1 MSGLRE
7 RQKQQRREAILEA
20 ALGLFDD
27 QGFAATTVEQIAERT
42 GVSIPTVFNYFGSKQ
57 DILLAVVEQAD
68 LRAVN
73 DAQLSMPAFDNAV
86 DAMCHLEAL
95 IVQHELQVLPP
106 SIWRELLPLGLVG
119 PKPATVLP
127 LNARLVEEIARLLR
141 DLQARQLLNQAIDVD
156 FVAYFLNDYSSMQFM
171 RLVQEDPPDFTAH
184 QARVRQMT
192 QMLFDGL
199 APRPTTP

>member
-7 RQKQQRREAILEA
+7 RQKQQRREAILVA
-20 ALGLFDD
+20 ALGLFED

-68 LRAVN
+68 LRAVT

-95 IVQHELQVLPP
+95 IVRHELEVLPP
-106 SIWRELLPLGLVG
+106 TIWRELLPLGLLEST
-119 PKPATVLP
+119 PQTVLP
-127 LNARLVEEIARLLR
+127 LNARLVEEIGRLLR
-141 DLQARQLLNQAIDVD
+141 ELQGRGLLSQAIDVE

-171 RLVQEDPPDFTAH
+171 RLVQQDVPDFEAH
-184 QARVRQMT
+184 GARVRKMT

-199 APRPTTP
+199 AP

>member
-7 RQKQQRREAILEA
+7 RQKQQRREAILVA
-20 ALGLFDD
+20 ALGLFED

-68 LRAVN
+68 LRAVT

-95 IVQHELQVLPP
+95 IVRHELEVLPP
-106 SIWRELLPLGLVG
+106 TIWRELLPLGLLG
-119 PKPATVLP
+119 PTPQTVVP
-127 LNARLVEEIARLLR
+127 LNARLVEEIGRLLR
-141 DLQARQLLNQAIDVD
+141 ELQGRGLLSQAIDVE

-171 RLVQEDPPDFTAH
+171 RLVQQDVPHFEAH
-184 QARVRQMT
+184 GARVRKMT

-199 APRPTTP
+199 RP